1 MFCLGRL
8 CLAYFAH
15 KEPPRL
21 LRYVVSNLVDPM
33 ARGRSLDWLQELE
46 GERDAATVEKL
57 EFIRDQMPQ
66 ARLTASRW
74 DVLEIALGRV
84 SLDGLYAEFGVADG
98 QSLRFICR
106 HVNRTVYGFDS
117 FRGLPEVPGS
127 RAFGPVSS
135 RVQTENRPK
144 SRRMRWSYR
153 AISDQTLPEFVKRL
167 DARPAAFL
175 HLDADLYSSTS
186 TVLSALRDRIV
197 PGTILVYNDYFGCPP
212 VGKREASLLAFAEF
226 LRASGHPFEYVACN
240 AAGQQVAARILP
252 KPDGSVRSN

>member
-117 FRGLPEVPGS
+117 FRGLPEYWKPGVWPGTFARPDGKPPEVPKN
-127 RAFGPVSS
+127 AVVVSG
-135 RVQTENRPK
+135 
-144 SRRMRWSYR
+144 YF
-153 AISDQTLPEFVKRL
+153 DQTLPEFVKRL

-197 PGTILVYNDYFGCPP
+197 PGTILVFDDYFGYP
-212 VGKREASLLAFAEF
+212 GWKTGGEYLAFAEF